1 MKIFPVSKIAEIDK
15 FTILNEPISDID
27 LMERAAEKIAE
38 YIIDKTVFHGDIFFF
53 CGPGNNG
60 GDGLAVARMLA
71 NLDSR
76 FSVSVF
82 ILDIGK
88 PLTGSPAINLE
99 RLNNQAKASV
109 YFIKG
114 DENINIDSS
123 CVLIIDALY
132 GSGLNRPLDG
142 RISTLIQKIN
152 ESDAF
157 VISIDIPSGLMGENN
172 SDNIP
177 DNIVKANKTLTFQFP
192 KLSFLFAEN
201 EKFTGEWEIL
211 DIGLHQDAVKQI
223 DTPFYLTMIDD
234 IKPLFN
240 KRNKFSHK
248 GNFGHAHIIS
258 GAFGKMGAA
267 ILASKACLR
276 CGAGLLTTHI
286 PAKGV
291 SVLQVAVPEAMISID
306 ESAFVFT
313 GAKDIFKY
321 NAIGIG
327 PAIGTDPDTQKAFKS
342 LIKETKIPLV
352 IDADAINI
360 LSLNKDFLPL
370 VPEGSIF
377 TPHPKEFERLA
388 GYSENSYI
396 RLSKAIE
403 MAEKYKIYIVL
414 KGAYTAVVCPNGK
427 IYFNTTGNP
436 GMATAGSGDVLT
448 GIITAL
454 LAQGYSSKDS
464 AIAGVFIHGLAGDI
478 AVGKTSMTSLIAS
491 DIIDNLME
499 VFKIMEI

>member
-1 MKIFPVSKIAEIDK
+1 MKIFPVSKIAEIDR
-15 FTILNEPISDID
+15 FTILNEPIEDID
-27 LMERAAEKIAE
+27 LMERAAGRIAD
-38 YIIDKTVFHGDIFFF
+38 YIIDKTVFQGEVFVF
-53 CGPGNNG
+53 CGHGNKG

-71 NLDSR
+71 KMDSR
-76 FSVSVF
+76 FYVTVF
-82 ILDIGK
+82 ILDNGK
-88 PLTGSPAINLE
+88 PLSASPSINLE

-114 DENINIDSS
+114 DENINISRS
-123 CVLIIDALY
+123 CTLIIDALF

-142 RISTLIQKIN
+142 KTSSLIQKIN
-152 ESDAF
+152 ESDAY
-157 VISIDIPSGLMGENN
+157 VISIDIPSGLMGEDN
-172 SDNIP
+172 SENIP
-177 DNIVKANKTLTFQFP
+177 ENIVKADKTLTFQFP

-201 EKFTGEWEIL
+201 EKYTGDWEIL
-211 DIGLHQDAVKQI
+211 DIGLHPKAVSLTE
-223 DTPFYLTMIDD
+223 TPFFLTEIDD
-234 IKPLFN
+234 VKPLFL
-240 KRNKFSHK
+240 KRSKFSHK

-276 CGAGLLTTHI
+276 SGIGLLTTHI
-286 PAKGV
+286 PNKGV
-291 SVLQVAVPEAMISID
+291 SVLQVAVPEAMTSVD
-306 ESAFVFT
+306 ESAYIFT

-327 PAIGTDPDTQKAFKS
+327 PAIGIDNDTQKAFKS
-342 LIKETKIPLV
+342 LLKEAKIPLV

-360 LSLNKDFLPL
+360 LSTNKECLSL
-370 VPEGSIF
+370 LPEGSIL

-388 GYSENSYI
+388 GYSDNSYT
-396 RLSKAIE
+396 RLSKALAI
-403 MAEKYKIYIVL
+403 AEKFKTYIIL
-414 KGAYTAVVCPNGK
+414 KGAYTAVVCPNGE

-454 LAQGYSSKDS
+454 MAQGYSSKDS
-464 AIAGVFIHGLAGDI
+464 AVAGVYIHGLAGDI
-478 AVGKTSMTSLIAS
+478 AIGKTSMTSLIAS
-491 DIIDNLME
+491 DIIESLQE